1 MPLIGLYTGD
11 IEVDQAIRAG
21 LGDRHVVARTASWE
35 RFLHL
40 LRERPA
46 TCAVVD
52 HGTLRVPPGAEG
64 ALAELRASFPSLAVV
79 LIARSQ
85 ADPFMLLRLG
95 RAGIDGLVLVGAD
108 DVTQAVR
115 EAVARALTQ
124 GTEALV
130 ARALSAYL
138 PARSFQALR
147 LALEGVQRNWRT
159 EDLARHVG
167 YSRPHLSHH
176 LKTAGLP
183 SAGHL
188 LVWARL
194 LHAGRWLTDPGRSAE
209 SVSRQLEYS
218 SGAAFRRALRNYT
231 GATPTQVV
239 MEGGFGFVMGRFRR
253 CCGIGRQG
261 RKDLSVA

>member
-1 MPLIGLYTGD
+1 MPLIALYTGNPD
-11 IEVDQAIRAG
+11 VDRAARVA
-21 LGDRHVVARTASWE
+21 LSERNVVARTASWD

-40 LRERPA
+40 VRERPA

-52 HGTLRVPPGAEG
+52 EGTLRSPSGGEG
-64 ALAELRASFPSLAVV
+64 ALAELRAAFPSISIV
-79 LIARSQ
+79 LISRPQS
-85 ADPFMLLRLG
+85 DPFMLLRLG
-95 RAGIDGLVLVGAD
+95 RAGVDGLVLVGAD
-108 DVTQAVR
+108 DIARALPET
-115 EAVARALTQ
+115 VARALAR

-130 ARALSAYL
+130 ARSLSSYL
-138 PARSFQALR
+138 PARSCRALR

-159 EDLARHVG
+159 ADLARHVG
-167 YSRPHLSHH
+167 YSRPHLSCH
-176 LKTAGLP
+176 LRSDGLP

-231 GATPTQVV
+231 GATPTRVAA
-239 MEGGFGFVMGRFRR
+239 EGGVPFVLERFRR
-253 CCGIGRQG
+253 CCGIGQPRRRG
-261 RKDLSVA
+261 LSVA

>member
-1 MPLIGLYTGD
+1 MPLIGLYTGNQ
-11 IEVDQAIRAG
+11 EVERAVRAG
-21 LGDRHVVARTASWE
+21 LGDRHDVAHTASWE
-35 RFLHL
+35 RFLRL
-40 LRERPA
+40 MKERPA
-46 TCAVVD
+46 TCAVLDQGSVR
-52 HGTLRVPPGAEG
+52 LPPGVEG
-64 ALAELRASFPSLAVV
+64 ALAELHASFPSVAVV
-79 LIARSQ
+79 LISRPQ
-85 ADPFMLLRLG
+85 VDPFALLRLG
-95 RAGIDGLVLVGAD
+95 RAGIDSLVLVGAD
-108 DVTQAVR
+108 DLAQVIP
-115 EAVARALTQ
+115 EAVARALVQ

-159 EDLARHVG
+159 DDVARRVG
-167 YSRPHLSHH
+167 YSRPHLSEH

-183 SAGHL
+183 STGHL

-231 GATPTQVV
+231 GATPSQVTR
-239 MEGGFGFVMGRFRR
+239 EGGFNFVLGRFRR
-253 CCGIGRQG
+253 CCGIGRPG
-261 RKDLSVA
+261 RKNLSVA